1 MPTTEAS
8 HLRHGQSTTDES
20 GPRQASAGRHKGS
33 SMTQVGAVMAG
44 GFAVVIPAV
53 VGSVLW
59 AHHAGTAHQGTP
71 WVPILLLNAAA
82 LGLFGLA
89 AWRLVKVFT
98 ARLGRLSAQLQAVA
112 DGDLSVRI
120 STGDTDDIGRTA
132 DSAAAIVDR
141 LRDALITVN
150 RSAVMLN
157 AGWRS
162 VLATSD
168 QLSDTAETTAARA
181 TAAAAGAEQVSNNVH
196 LVAAATEELAATI
209 REVAVHASEASLVA
223 TSASEQAVQ
232 ANQSVLVLGESS
244 QRVGQVVE
252 LIQSIAGQTHLLALN
267 ATIEA
272 ARAGEAGR
280 GFTVVASEV
289 KALAGE
295 TARATERVS
304 HSVTEIQEGSH
315 DAGRAI
321 TMITATIERVSENQS
336 AIAAAVEEQTAA
348 TNEIGRGA
356 AEAALGS
363 TDIAHNMSQLASGAR
378 VTAYAGAQCRSSAAE
393 LAEITATL
401 EDLVGHFDMDAV
413 MASVVT
419 LADIKA
425 AAAAYVVDGVTVV
438 RNTVAGTGPLEFDF
452 QGSWCH
458 SLANR
463 DSDGTNSYSSMPDDS
478 ATLRFIGTQITFY
491 GALDVNHGI
500 AALSIDGGPE
510 VFVDEYNA
518 VRSASSKLWTSP
530 QLPHGEHVFK
540 FRVVGTMNEASRY
553 NWATVE
559 KVEIV

>member
-1 MPTTEAS
+1 MPRTEAS
-8 HLRHGQSTTDES
+8 HMRHGQSTTDES
-20 GPRQASAGRHKGS
+20 GPRQAAAGKHKGS
-33 SMTQVGAVMAG
+33 SMGQVGAVMLG
-44 GFAVVIPAV
+44 GFAVVVPAV

-59 AHHAGTAHQGTP
+59 AHHAGTAHHGTP
-71 WVPILLLNAAA
+71 WVPIVLLNAAA

-89 AWRLVKVFT
+89 AWWLVKVFT
-98 ARLGRLSAQLQAVA
+98 TRLGLLSTQLQAVA

-120 STGDTDDIGRTA
+120 STGDTDDLGRAA

-141 LRDALITVN
+141 LRDTLITVN

-232 ANQSVLVLGESS
+232 ANQSVVVLGESS

-363 TDIAHNMSQLASGAR
+363 TDIAHDMSQLASGAR

-413 MASVVT
+413 RPRWSPSRTSRRQPPPTSSTASRSCATRWRAPARSSSTSRAAGATRWPTGFRRDELVQQHARRLGDPAVHRHPDHV
-419 LADIKA
+419 LRCARRQPRHRRAVRRRRPRGLRRRVQRGAFRLEQAVDQSA
-425 AAAAYVVDGVTVV
+425 AASRRARLQVP
-438 RNTVAGTGPLEFDF
+438 RR
-452 QGSWCH
+452 
-458 SLANR
+458 R
-463 DSDGTNSYSSMPDDS
+463 D
-478 ATLRFIGTQITFY
+478 
-491 GALDVNHGI
+491 
-500 AALSIDGGPE
+500 
-510 VFVDEYNA
+510 DE
-518 VRSASSKLWTSP
+518 
-530 QLPHGEHVFK
+530 
-540 FRVVGTMNEASRY
+540 
-553 NWATVE
+553 
-559 KVEIV
+559 